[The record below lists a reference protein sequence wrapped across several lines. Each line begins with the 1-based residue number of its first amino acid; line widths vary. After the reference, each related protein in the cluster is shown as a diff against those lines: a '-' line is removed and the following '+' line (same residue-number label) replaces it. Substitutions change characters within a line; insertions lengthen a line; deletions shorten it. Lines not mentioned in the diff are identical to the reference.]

1 MSTTHI
7 DVSLPTSVLDKTKS
21 NQIITSIENKIT
33 CPNLSMKGT
42 STLGKFVMG
51 KSNKKVMN
59 KV

>member
-1 MSTTHI
+1 MSNTHI
-7 DVSLPTSVLDKTKS
+7 DVNLPTSVLDKTKS

-33 CPNLSMKGT
+33 CPSLSIKGT